1 MKTFLPFRPHHAENS
16 CLSGKQNYNFYH
28 GISFCLLPIKNVGL
42 ALVLFNSIKSER
54 RKPSFLYL
62 GNFEKWVLVL
72 IKGKTSLGYG
82 IKI

>member
-42 ALVLFNSIKSER
+42 ALVLFNSIKSES

-62 GNFEKWVLVL
+62 GNFQKRVPVL